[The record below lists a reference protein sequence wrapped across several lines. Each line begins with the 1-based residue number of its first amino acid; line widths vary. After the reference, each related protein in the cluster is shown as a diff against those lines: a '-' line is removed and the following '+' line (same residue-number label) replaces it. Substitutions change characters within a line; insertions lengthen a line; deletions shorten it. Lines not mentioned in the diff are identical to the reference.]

1 MFLYECVYSISFYGA
16 VAEQNKLKSLV
27 LERKKKKKKE
37 RIKLVITY
45 LRYKKQSQPKNLN
58 Y

>member
-27 LERKKKKKKE
+27 LEKKKKRE
-37 RIKLVITY
+37 
-45 LRYKKQSQPKNLN
+45 N
-58 Y
+58 

>member
-27 LERKKKKKKE
+27 LEKKRKRE
-37 RIKLVITY
+37 L
-45 LRYKKQSQPKNLN
+45 S
-58 Y
+58 